1 MECDGI
7 RLDSAHA
14 GRPVTHVTAGPGGR
28 ARAGSRGG
36 DAPPGRR
43 LTCPFP
49 CAGSVLQPPRRARLA
64 HQPCTSAS
72 STLPDRRLTIVRDA
86 HIAHQKP
93 TWTHIPGR
101 DPTGLNN
108 SPPTLGRMGGPGNT
122 SEGLVTD

>member
-64 HQPCTSAS
+64 HQHCTSAS
-72 STLPDRRLTIVRDA
+72 STL
-86 HIAHQKP
+86 HQRGINTAP
-93 TWTHIPGR
+93 ARHQPC
-101 DPTGLNN
+101 PTGG
-108 SPPTLGRMGGPGNT
+108 SR
-122 SEGLVTD
+122 S